1 MIRGRTAK
9 FPSGLVARSM
19 GRAAGR
25 RVLAIYTAR
34 FAKAIVL
41 GKGAM
46 KDGQLLKDIAWAR
59 AHLLIMDT
67 FWSSKTGAT
76 GHGTE
81 VGVSEKAK
89 VDFIASYERLFIK
102 FPTPICF

>member
-41 GKGAM
+41 GKGA
-46 KDGQLLKDIAWAR
+46 IR
-59 AHLLIMDT
+59 
-67 FWSSKTGAT
+67 TG
-76 GHGTE
+76 
-81 VGVSEKAK
+81 S
-89 VDFIASYERLFIK
+89 
-102 FPTPICF
+102 C